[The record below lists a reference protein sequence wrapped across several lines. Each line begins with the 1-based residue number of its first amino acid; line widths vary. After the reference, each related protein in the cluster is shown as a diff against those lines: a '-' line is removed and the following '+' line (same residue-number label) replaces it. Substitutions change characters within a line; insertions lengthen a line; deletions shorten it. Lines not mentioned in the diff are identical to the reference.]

1 MQRPGQPEPCAET
14 LDKESKGVKKT
25 KEVKFAVEALEMYET
40 VKNRFKDA
48 RIARAKNK
56 LKDARIATMDAFYG
70 LISANYRNC
79 CGRWTIVEPE
89 GIIEP
94 LDAIVDGNRSSS
106 KGLKSRANGVA
117 TSTSLVGRRV
127 S

>member
-1 MQRPGQPEPCAET
+1 M
-14 LDKESKGVKKT
+14 D
-25 KEVKFAVEALEMYET
+25 ET
-40 VKNRFKDA
+40 VKNKFKDA

-56 LKDARIATMDAFYG
+56 LKDARIAKVKNESTVG
-70 LISANYRNC
+70 RNC
-79 CGRWTIVEPE
+79 WKCGRWTIVEPE

-94 LDAIVDGNRSSS
+94 LDAIVDRNRSASE
-106 KGLKSRANGVA
+106 GLKSRANGVA